1 MTFKILGEIVDTCSD
16 KRTPEDVCPQDIK
29 DFIDSLKPNED
40 ITIEITSFG
49 GSCTAGNAIV
59 GLLKK
64 AEKDGHETTAHVMSI
79 AASMASVIACC
90 CKNLVIDSNSFLMI
104 HLPWSHVEGNYINMR
119 KEADTLELFAKS
131 LVAIYRTKFELRD
144 EDIMKMLEAETWI
157 LGSDAESY
165 GLKCVVLN
173 VDEELKIAAS
183 LNQCKYK
190 MKNIPK
196 GFKMSKENE
205 ENVERVEERVEE
217 VVEEKDMETTPEE
230 MEDTEVVEET
240 KKVDAEDN
248 EDAEPS
254 IEELQKKIE
263 ELEAKL
269 AEYETE
275 DGKDEDETVTKE
287 ECDRRVSGM
296 QAKMQRKINDFVN
309 QLKVRDEELA
319 KAKADAISLKDELDK
334 ATKELSK
341 TASALVEKEKTLA
354 MLNAGV
360 NSPCETTDWRNLK
373 GKEFWD
379 FLKKHPEI
387 TKTNN

>member
-1 MTFKILGEIVDTCSD
+1 MTFKILGEIVDTCAD

-29 DFIDSLKPNED
+29 DFIDSLKLNED

-79 AASMASVIACC
+79 AASMASVIACS

-104 HLPWSHVEGNYINMR
+104 HLPWSCVEGNYVSLR

-131 LVAIYRTKFELRD
+131 LVAIYRTRFELRD
-144 EDIMKMLEAETWI
+144 EDIMKLLEAETWI

-183 LNQCKYK
+183 LNRCKYK

-217 VVEEKDMETTPEE
+217 VVEEKDVETTPEE

-287 ECDRRVSGM
+287 ECDKRVSGM

>member
-1 MTFKILGEIVDTCSD
+1 MTFKILGEIVDTCAD

-29 DFIDSLKPNED
+29 DFIDSLKPNEG

-79 AASMASVIACC
+79 AASMASVIACS

-104 HLPWSHVEGNYINMR
+104 HLPWSCVEGNYVSLR

-144 EDIMKMLEAETWI
+144 EDIMKLLEAETWI

-165 GLKCVVLN
+165 GLKCMVLN

-183 LNQCKYK
+183 LNRCKYK

-205 ENVERVEERVEE
+205 ENVERVEE
-217 VVEEKDMETTPEE
+217 VVEETMKETTPEE

-240 KKVDAEDN
+240 KKVDVEDN

-275 DGKDEDETVTKE
+275 DDKDEDEMVTKE
-287 ECDRRVSGM
+287 ECDKRVSGM